1 MEDRLILVDYKDNI
15 VGEAYK
21 QEVHE
26 KGLLH
31 RAFSV
36 FIINGNKMLIQ
47 KRAKDKY
54 HSAGLWANTCC
65 SHPRVNEDT
74 YDAAI
79 RRLKEECGI
88 ECEIKEIT
96 LSEEKYRSIINSLNK
111 VHIISKEDLAEDYDI
126 DKSRYI
132 VTVSKEYSGHK
143 LLEYLREQGIQ
154 CEMSFAS
161 GVVLLLSP
169 INDDD
174 DFKKLLK
181 SFENLQLKDI
191 RQDNYSKYYSFIP
204 KKVLEP
210 YEVFKKECK
219 YIKINEA
226 DKNIACEAIIPYP
239 PGIPLLCPGEVI
251 TKEAID
257 IIDDYIS
264 NNRSVIGIKN
274 KEYIKV
280 VIE

>member
-1 MEDRLILVDYKDNI
+1 
-15 VGEAYK
+15 
-21 QEVHE
+21 
-26 KGLLH
+26 
-31 RAFSV
+31 
-36 FIINGNKMLIQ
+36 
-47 KRAKDKY
+47 
-54 HSAGLWANTCC
+54 
-65 SHPRVNEDT
+65 
-74 YDAAI
+74 
-79 RRLKEECGI
+79 
-88 ECEIKEIT
+88 
-96 LSEEKYRSIINSLNK
+96 
-111 VHIISKEDLAEDYDI
+111 
-126 DKSRYI
+126 
-132 VTVSKEYSGHK
+132 
-143 LLEYLREQGIQ
+143 
-154 CEMSFAS
+154 MSFAS

-226 DKNIACEAIIPYP
+226 DENIACEAIIPYP